1 MRPHEKKNLMKA
13 GVFTVV
19 LLGLFMVFIIT
30 LGSENSLFERSIRV
44 KTKALNAENL
54 KIGAMVQLKGLKVG
68 AVEKVQFIKVNELE
82 LTLRVA
88 AEHQP
93 WIKTDAMIAVKT
105 AGVLGDKFVEIVGGT
120 DEAQSIADGGF
131 IQMEKSMDI
140 KELMVKGGNLVT
152 SSEQL
157 MLKLNEVL
165 MNIDYGKS
173 MGESLRS
180 LETATKHLNQ
190 ILIHVDGKKL
200 STSISQLD
208 ALTRDLG
215 TVGANMMSITK
226 RIQTGP
232 GTLHSLIYDD
242 SAHED
247 LRVLLGGAQR
257 NQVLKFF
264 IRESIKK
271 AEEANKPK

>member
-1 MRPHEKKNLMKA
+1 MRPQEKKNLVKA
-13 GVFTVV
+13 GIFTIA
-19 LLGLFMVFIIT
+19 LLGLSMVFIVT
-30 LGSENSLFERSIRV
+30 LGSENSIFERTIRI
-44 KTKALNAENL
+44 KGKSKNAENL

-68 AVEKVQFIKVNELE
+68 SVEQIKFLKVNELE
-82 LTLRVA
+82 FTLRVA

-93 WIKTDAMIAVKT
+93 WIKTDAQISVKT
-105 AGVLGDKFVEIVGGT
+105 AGVLGDKFLEIVGGT
-120 DEAQSIADGGF
+120 DEALSVADGGY
-131 IQMEKSMDI
+131 IEMEKSLDMKD
-140 KELMVKGGNLVT
+140 LMVKGGNLVT
-152 SSEQL
+152 SSEML
-157 MLKLNEVL
+157 MIKLNEVL
-165 MNIDYGKS
+165 ANIDYGKT

-180 LETATKHLNQ
+180 LETASKHLNQ
-190 ILIHVDGKKL
+190 ILSNIDGKKL
-200 STSISQLD
+200 SSSINQLD
-208 ALTRDLG
+208 LLTKDLSG
-215 TVGANMMSITK
+215 VGANVKEITK

-242 SAHED
+242 TAYED